1 MIILASDKLGKLIAK
16 EIKKG
21 HPQDQA
27 IAIAYST
34 LGKGKKKK

>member
-1 MIILASDKLGKLIAK
+1 MAKSKLGKIISK
-16 EIKKG
+16 EMKHG